1 MRKLGLGLSSREI
14 DNIMNRIDVNS
25 DGLIDYNEFASK
37 LKMRESDARIIDR
50 SRNKVEELREYM
62 DRYLLSPRDAFARV
76 GIILSFLK

>member
-1 MRKLGLGLSSREI
+1 MGLSSREI

-76 GIILSFLK
+76 GVI